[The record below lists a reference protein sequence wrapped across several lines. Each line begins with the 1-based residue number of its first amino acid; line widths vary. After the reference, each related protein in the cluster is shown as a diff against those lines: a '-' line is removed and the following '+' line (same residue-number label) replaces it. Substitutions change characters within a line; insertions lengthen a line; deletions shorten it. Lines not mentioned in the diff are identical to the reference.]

1 MPDKTFLKE
10 LVKHSFFKNTIISF
24 RQHCNSRLTI
34 SIGTKA
40 IRNLPKK
47 VPNGALLYV
56 LIHVSLLPSVKSDK
70 KYANGISKINKMQFI
85 QKVVF
90 IFQMFLWFISWCTKQ
105 EPSIQRMFS
114 IPSVIST
121 FSQISG
127 KSIFSETIYWQFT
140 TKTSISETTIK
151 NLSVLLTQ
159 KK

>member
-70 KYANGISKINKMQFI
+70 KYANGISKINKMLFI

-90 IFQMFLWFISWCTKQ
+90 IFQMFLWFIS
-105 EPSIQRMFS
+105 
-114 IPSVIST
+114 
-121 FSQISG
+121 
-127 KSIFSETIYWQFT
+127 
-140 TKTSISETTIK
+140 
-151 NLSVLLTQ
+151 
-159 KK
+159 